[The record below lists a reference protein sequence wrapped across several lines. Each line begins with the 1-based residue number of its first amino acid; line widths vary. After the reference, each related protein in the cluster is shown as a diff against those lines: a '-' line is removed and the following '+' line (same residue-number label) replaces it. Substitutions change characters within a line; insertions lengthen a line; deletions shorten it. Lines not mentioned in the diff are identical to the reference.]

1 MDLSLYHKNGS
12 ACNDY
17 HGPRRDDGLCVGQ
30 DNRNNDNKYPGAILQ
45 VSFHSTKE
53 AMNCQPY
60 NEVSQSRPHPKWWE
74 HNLYF
79 ELKHYIYYFL
89 FLRIIYDQRCP
100 ERLLIHKT
108 LIEPP
113 VLSHI
118 KALIGSITIIVFSIK
133 SCASKYSS
141 KRPTSSSI
149 DLIHRR

>member
-1 MDLSLYHKNGS
+1 M
-12 ACNDY
+12 
-17 HGPRRDDGLCVGQ
+17 
-30 DNRNNDNKYPGAILQ
+30 Q

-118 KALIGSITIIVFSIK
+118 KALIGSINNHRIFHQIMCFQILQQTSDFIVNRFNTPKIIFEIFLIFPFFISAPAAFFS
-133 SCASKYSS
+133 
-141 KRPTSSSI
+141 
-149 DLIHRR
+149 